1 MTLRH
6 MRIFLEV
13 CNNSCNATKAAEA
26 QHMTQPAVSL
36 AIKELEQHYGTI
48 LFDRIGRR
56 LQLTEAGMRLLEYAK
71 RICASFDD
79 MEQQLR
85 GWDTAGVLR
94 VGASITI
101 GSLFLP
107 ACVKRFQQRPAKT
120 DIKVLVTSS
129 DQLERRIL
137 SNDLDIAFIEGI
149 REEIG
154 KEKAEVALTARP
166 YMVDRLA
173 VVCAGDYGFSAGETL
188 SVAKFKEQ
196 RFLLREHGSG
206 TREVFDRAAG
216 AAGFSADPVW
226 ETTSTTALI
235 NAAIEGLGI
244 AVLPRRMVAE
254 QLQSRQLVEL
264 HVEGMR
270 FDRQFFVIYHR
281 DKYLTAAAK
290 DFIALC
296 CGGQTGA

>member
-13 CNNSCNATKAAEA
+13 CNNSCNATKAAAA

-36 AIKELEQHYGTI
+36 AIKELEQYYGTI

-85 GWDTAGVLR
+85 GWDTAGILR

-149 REEIG
+149 PH
-154 KEKAEVALTARP
+154 APVLTARP

>member
-13 CNNSCNATKAAEA
+13 CNNGCNATRAAEA

-48 LFDRIGRR
+48 LFDRMGRR
-56 LQLTEAGMRLLEYAK
+56 LQLTEAGVRLLEYAK
-71 RICASFDD
+71 RICTCFDD
-79 MEQQLR
+79 MEQQMH
-85 GWDTAGVLR
+85 GWDAAGVLR

-107 ACVKRFQQRPAKT
+107 ACVKAFQRRAAKT

-129 DQLERRIL
+129 DQLERGIL

-149 REEIG
+149 PHAPVLI
-154 KEKAEVALTARP
+154 ARP

-173 VVCAGDYGFSAGETL
+173 AVCAGDYGFAAGETL
-188 SVAKFKEQ
+188 SVEVFKKQ

-216 AAGFSADPVW
+216 VAGFSADPVW
-226 ETTSTTALI
+226 ETTSTMALI
-235 NAAIEGLGI
+235 NAAVEGLGI
-244 AVLPRRMVAE
+244 AVLPRRMVE
-254 QLQSRQLVEL
+254 KQLQSRQLVEL

-270 FDRQFFVIYHR
+270 FDRKFFVIHHR

>member
-36 AIKELEQHYGTI
+36 AIKELEQYYGTI

-149 REEIG
+149 PH
-154 KEKAEVALTARP
+154 APVLTARP

-188 SVAKFKEQ
+188 SRVS
-196 RFLLREHGSG
+196 LRSGSIRKVSG
-206 TREVFDRAAG
+206 G
-216 AAGFSADPVW
+216 SASIITNGCPC
-226 ETTSTTALI
+226 AL
-235 NAAIEGLGI
+235 
-244 AVLPRRMVAE
+244 
-254 QLQSRQLVEL
+254 S
-264 HVEGMR
+264 
-270 FDRQFFVIYHR
+270 
-281 DKYLTAAAK
+281 
-290 DFIALC
+290 
-296 CGGQTGA
+296 GGQERNR

>member
-13 CNNSCNATKAAEA
+13 CNNGCNATRAAEA

-48 LFDRIGRR
+48 LFDRMGRR
-56 LQLTEAGMRLLEYAK
+56 LQLTEAGVRLLEYAK
-71 RICASFDD
+71 RICTCFDD
-79 MEQQLR
+79 MEQQMH
-85 GWDTAGVLR
+85 GWDAAGVLR

-107 ACVKRFQQRPAKT
+107 ACVKAFQRRAAKT

-129 DQLERRIL
+129 DQLERGIL

-149 REEIG
+149 PHAPVLI
-154 KEKAEVALTARP
+154 ARP
-166 YMVDRLA
+166 YIVDRLA
-173 VVCAGDYGFSAGETL
+173 AVCAGDYGFAAGETL
-188 SVAKFKEQ
+188 SVEVFKKQ

-216 AAGFSADPVW
+216 VAGFSADPVW
-226 ETTSTTALI
+226 ETTSTMALI
-235 NAAIEGLGI
+235 NAAVEGLGI
-244 AVLPRRMVAE
+244 AVLPRRMVE
-254 QLQSRQLVEL
+254 KQLQSRQLVEL

-270 FDRQFFVIYHR
+270 FDRKFFVIHHR